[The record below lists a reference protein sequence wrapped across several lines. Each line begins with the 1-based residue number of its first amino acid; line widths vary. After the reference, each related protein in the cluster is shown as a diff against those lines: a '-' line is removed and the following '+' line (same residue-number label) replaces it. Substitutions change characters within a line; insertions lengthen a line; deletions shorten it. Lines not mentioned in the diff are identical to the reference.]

1 MGCTKKGKAVVIS
14 LNREREEL
22 NFMKEIG
29 WEGRGSLMSVVSAN
43 GLVIV
48 SGMFKLDE
56 DAVRGAVL
64 SLDAKTGSLRS
75 NLLAK

>member
-56 DAVRGAVL
+56 DAERGAVL